1 MLFGKKQSE
10 QKLLTQYL
18 TKGTRGVNNII
29 DSDVKREKPK
39 EVIIGVNEP
48 VHYIC
53 HLSIAS
59 ERKNQFFG
67 KKT

>member
-29 DSDVKREKPK
+29 DSDVKREKSK
-39 EVIIGVNEP
+39 EVIISVLSKHKRNTSK
-48 VHYIC
+48 
-53 HLSIAS
+53 LSIAL
-59 ERKNQFFG
+59 EIKN
-67 KKT
+67 